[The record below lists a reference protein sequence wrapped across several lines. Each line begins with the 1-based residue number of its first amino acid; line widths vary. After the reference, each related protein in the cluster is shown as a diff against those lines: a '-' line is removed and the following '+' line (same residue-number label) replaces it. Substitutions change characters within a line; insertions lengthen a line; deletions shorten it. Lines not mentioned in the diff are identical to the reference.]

1 MLMLNKI
8 LVDTKKRAIKIGDRT
23 MLMLN
28 FKRAEQFLSSL
39 ARDRTM
45 LMLNRSK
52 INILFL
58 HYNL

>member
-1 MLMLNKI
+1 
-8 LVDTKKRAIKIGDRT
+8 

>member
-28 FKRAEQFLSSL
+28 L
-39 ARDRTM
+39 
-45 LMLNRSK
+45 
-52 INILFL
+52 INLL
-58 HYNL
+58 KTG

>member
-1 MLMLNKI
+1 
-8 LVDTKKRAIKIGDRT
+8 

-45 LMLNRSK
+45 LMLNPL
-52 INILFL
+52 I
-58 HYNL
+58 